1 MGMDLDRKEHQDALN
16 HPIWSALHTGHAHF
30 AQGDN
35 LARRYPADVSPLAA
49 IREQSPEAYA
59 SLGELLGPD
68 EAVVF
73 FLDASPRLPHGWRLL
88 QDFEMHQMICRKP
101 SAVMEHS
108 HAPDFSIETLN
119 ASDIPQ
125 MRKLAEA
132 TEPGPF
138 RKRTIEFGGYKGIRD
153 GKHLVAMAGQ
163 RISLSG
169 FTEVSAVCTYPE
181 YRGRGYAL
189 ALVSAVARTI
199 FERGETPILGVRLDN
214 SAAIRVYKKLGFTVR
229 RNLHVVVLKKPL

>member
-1 MGMDLDRKEHQDALN
+1 
-16 HPIWSALHTGHAHF
+16 
-30 AQGDN
+30 
-35 LARRYPADVSPLAA
+35 
-49 IREQSPEAYA
+49 
-59 SLGELLGPD
+59 
-68 EAVVF
+68 
-73 FLDASPRLPHGWRLL
+73 
-88 QDFEMHQMICRKP
+88 
-101 SAVMEHS
+101 
-108 HAPDFSIETLN
+108 
-119 ASDIPQ
+119 
-125 MRKLAEA
+125 
-132 TEPGPF
+132 
-138 RKRTIEFGGYKGIRD
+138 
-153 GKHLVAMAGQ
+153 MAGQ